1 MMKQSLQLKLG
12 QQLTLTPQLQLA
24 IRLLQLPVLDLQ
36 AELREALEKNLMLE
50 MDDGFELAP
59 PKGTQ
64 QIPSDSADRGTAT
77 TGPENEAGSTT
88 EFPDAYR
95 EELPYAD
102 VSEFGTSYG
111 GNAPDDAE
119 DQRDYADHAGASLRD
134 HLLAQLDVAFP
145 EGDRKYIATMLIDAI
160 DDDGYLTESLEEI
173 CTSLAPELVTDA
185 DEVERVLACVQ
196 RFDPLGV
203 GARDLSECLLLQLA
217 PFAPDTPGLELVRR
231 LAADCL
237 AELGEQDYAAIRR
250 RLGCSA
256 EDLEH
261 AVALLRSLNPRP
273 GSAADTRPPEYIV
286 PDVFV
291 RRGNDGWQVEINP
304 AIAPRLRVNTAY
316 AGCLGRGGE
325 YSTLRTQLQEARWLV
340 KSLEIRNETLIR
352 VARAIVAHQQDFLE
366 RGEEG
371 MRPLVLREIAD
382 TLELHESTVS
392 RATTGKYM
400 HTPRGVIEF
409 RYFFSSQVAGSDG
422 ESVSSTAIRARIRKL
437 ISEENPQKPLSD
449 SALTRMLVSE
459 GIEVAR
465 RTVAK
470 YRESM
475 GFPSSNDRRR
485 VAIR

>member
-1 MMKQSLQLKLG
+1 MMKQSLQIRLG
-12 QQLTLTPQLQLA
+12 QQLTLTPQLQMA

-36 AELREALEKNLMLE
+36 AELRDALEKNLMLE
-50 MDDGFELAP
+50 MDDGLELAP
-59 PKGTQ
+59 PKGEQ
-64 QIPSDSADRGTAT
+64 HGPSDAD
-77 TGPENEAGSTT
+77 AGSEPGASGETAAQ
-88 EFPDAYR
+88 DDYR
-95 EELPYAD
+95 EDLSYAD
-102 VSEFGTSYG
+102 VSEFGAGFG
-111 GNAPDDAE
+111 GQSRGEGD
-119 DQRDYADHAGASLRD
+119 DQRDYADASGTSLRE

-145 EGDRKYIATMLIDAI
+145 EGDRKFVATMLIDAI

-173 CTSLAPELVTDA
+173 CANLAPELVTDV

-217 PFAPDTPGLELVRR
+217 QFAPDTPGLDLVRH
-231 LAADCL
+231 LAAECL

-250 RLGCSA
+250 RLGCGA
-256 EDLEH
+256 EDLEI
-261 AVALLRSLNPRP
+261 AVALLRSLSPRP
-273 GSAADTRPPEYIV
+273 GSAVDTRPPEYVV

-291 RRGNDGWQVEINP
+291 RRAADEWLVEVNP

-316 AGCLGRGGE
+316 AGSLGRNGE

-340 KSLEIRNETLIR
+340 KSLEIRNETLVR
-352 VARAIVAHQQDFLE
+352 VARAIVSHQQAFLA

-371 MRPLVLREIAD
+371 MRPLVLREIAEA
-382 TLELHESTVS
+382 LELHESTVS

-400 HTPRGVIEF
+400 HTPRGVFEF

-437 ISEENPQKPLSD
+437 IAEENPEKPLSD
-449 SALTRMLVSE
+449 SALTRLLVSE

-470 YRESM
+470 YRESL

>member
-12 QQLTLTPQLQLA
+12 QQLTLTPQLQMA

-36 AELREALEKNLMLE
+36 AELREALEKNVMLE
-50 MDDGFELAP
+50 MDDGLELAP
-59 PKGTQ
+59 PKGEQ
-64 QIPSDSADRGTAT
+64 QSPSDA
-77 TGPENEAGSTT
+77 GPGEGLEAPA
-88 EFPDAYR
+88 EAEAPVEYR

-102 VSEFGTSYG
+102 VAEYGAGFGRQG
-111 GNAPDDAE
+111 RGEGE
-119 DQRDYADHAGASLRD
+119 DQRDYADVSGISLRE
-134 HLLAQLDVAFP
+134 HLLSQLDVAFP
-145 EGDRKYIATMLIDAI
+145 EGERKFIATMLIDAI
-160 DDDGYLTESLEEI
+160 DDDGYLTEDLEEI
-173 CTSLAPELVTDA
+173 CANLAPELETDV

-196 RFDPLGV
+196 RFDPLGI

-217 PFAPDTPGLELVRR
+217 PFAPDTPGLDLVRR
-231 LAADCL
+231 LAAECL
-237 AELGEQDYAAIRR
+237 EELGEQDYGAIRR
-250 RLGCSA
+250 RLGCGV
-256 EDLEH
+256 EELEN

-291 RRGNDGWQVEINP
+291 RRGEDGWQVEINP
-304 AIAPRLRVNTAY
+304 AIAPRLRVNTTY
-316 AGCLGRGGE
+316 AGCLGRSGE
-325 YSTLRTQLQEARWLV
+325 YSTLRSQLQEARWLV
-340 KSLEIRNETLIR
+340 KSLEIRNETLLR
-352 VARAIVAHQQDFLE
+352 VARAIVAHQQAFFE
-366 RGEEG
+366 RGDEG

-382 TLELHESTVS
+382 ALELHESTVS

-400 HTPRGVIEF
+400 HTPRGVFEF
-409 RYFFSSQVAGSDG
+409 RHFFSSQVAGSDG

-437 ISEENPQKPLSD
+437 ISEENPEKPLSD

-475 GFPSSNDRRR
+475 GFPSSNERRR

>member
-12 QQLTLTPQLQLA
+12 QQLTLTPQLQMA

-50 MDDGFELAP
+50 MDDGLELAP
-59 PKGTQ
+59 PKGEQTS
-64 QIPSDSADRGTAT
+64 PSGGGADD
-77 TGPENEAGSTT
+77 GPGDAGSASL
-88 EFPDAYR
+88 ESSPQDEYR
-95 EELPYAD
+95 EDVAYAE
-102 VSEFGTSYG
+102 VSDYG
-111 GNAPDDAE
+111 AGFSGQGRGEGE
-119 DQRDYADHAGASLRD
+119 DQRDYADVSGTSLRE

-145 EGDRKYIATMLIDAI
+145 EGNRKFIATMLIDAI
-160 DDDGYLTESLEEI
+160 DDDGYLTEDLEEI
-173 CTSLAPELVTDA
+173 CANLTPEIETDV

-196 RFDPLGV
+196 RFDPLGI

-217 PFAPDTPGLELVRR
+217 PFAPDTPGLDLVRR

-237 AELGEQDYAAIRR
+237 EELGEQDYGAIRR

-256 EDLEH
+256 EELEN

-273 GSAADTRPPEYIV
+273 GSAADTRPPEYVV

-291 RRGNDGWQVEINP
+291 RRGDDGWLVEVNP

-316 AGCLGRGGE
+316 AGCLGRSGE
-325 YSTLRTQLQEARWLV
+325 YSTLRSQLQEARWLV

-352 VARAIVAHQQDFLE
+352 VARAIVDHQQAFLE

-371 MRPLVLREIAD
+371 MRPLVLREIAEA
-382 TLELHESTVS
+382 LELHESTVS
-392 RATTGKYM
+392 RATTGKFM
-400 HTPRGVIEF
+400 HTPRGVYEF
-409 RYFFSSQVAGSDG
+409 RYFFSSQVSGSDG

-437 ISEENPQKPLSD
+437 ISDENPEKPLSD
-449 SALTRMLVSE
+449 SALTRLLVAE

-475 GFPSSNDRRR
+475 GFPSSNERRR

>member
-12 QQLTLTPQLQLA
+12 QQLTLTPQLQMA

-36 AELREALEKNLMLE
+36 AELREALEKNVMLE
-50 MDDGFELAP
+50 MDDGLELAP
-59 PKGTQ
+59 AKGEQKT
-64 QIPSDSADRGTAT
+64 PSDALRETPAAQSAESGTDT
-77 TGPENEAGSTT
+77 PERFDDDVS
-88 EFPDAYR
+88 
-95 EELPYAD
+95 YAD
-102 VSEFGTSYG
+102 VSDFGSGYSG
-111 GNAPDDAE
+111 SGQGRGDGE
-119 DQRDYADHAGASLRD
+119 DQRDYADVSGSSLRD
-134 HLLAQLDVAFP
+134 HLIAQLDVAFP
-145 EGDRKYIATMLIDAI
+145 EGDRKYIATMLVDAI
-160 DDDGYLTESLEEI
+160 DDDGYLTESLEDI
-173 CTSLAPELVTDA
+173 CTNLAPELVTDV

-217 PFAPDTPGLELVRR
+217 PFAPDTPDLELVRR
-231 LAADCL
+231 LASECL
-237 AELGEQDYAAIRR
+237 VELGEQDYATIRR
-250 RLGCSA
+250 RLGCSV
-256 EDLEH
+256 EQLEH

-273 GSAADTRPPEYIV
+273 GGAADTRPPEYIV

-291 RRGNDGWQVEINP
+291 RRDESGWRVDVNP
-304 AIAPRLRVNTAY
+304 AIAPRLRVNAAY
-316 AGCLGRGGE
+316 AGSLGRGGE

-352 VARAIVAHQQDFLE
+352 VARAIVSHQEQFLE

-382 TLELHESTVS
+382 ALELHESTVS

-400 HTPRGVIEF
+400 HTPRGVYEF
-409 RYFFSSQVAGSDG
+409 RYFFSSQVSGSDG
-422 ESVSSTAIRARIRKL
+422 ESISSTAIRARIRKL
-437 ISEENPQKPLSD
+437 IAEEDPAKPLSD
-449 SALTRMLVSE
+449 SALTRALVQE

-475 GFPSSNDRRR
+475 GFPSSNERRR
-485 VAIR
+485 VTIR

>member
-12 QQLTLTPQLQLA
+12 QQLTLTPQLQMA

-50 MDDGFELAP
+50 MDDGLELAP
-59 PKGTQ
+59 AKGERQ
-64 QIPSDSADRGTAT
+64 APSDALPHATGEAPAENRG
-77 TGPENEAGSTT
+77 ESQE
-88 EFPDAYR
+88 DYR

-102 VSEFGTSYG
+102 VTEFGSGYG
-111 GNAPDDAE
+111 GQGREDGE
-119 DQRDYADHAGASLRD
+119 DQRDYADVSGSSLRD
-134 HLLAQLDVAFP
+134 HLLAQVDVDFP
-145 EGDRKYIATMLIDAI
+145 EGDRKFIATMLVDAI
-160 DDDGYLTESLEEI
+160 DDDGYLTEPLEEI
-173 CTSLAPELVTDA
+173 CANLAPDIVADV
-185 DEVERVLACVQ
+185 DEVERVLACIQ

-231 LAADCL
+231 LAAECL
-237 AELGEQDYAAIRR
+237 AALGEQDYGAIRR
-250 RLGCSA
+250 RLDCSA
-256 EDLEH
+256 EELEH

-291 RRGNDGWQVEINP
+291 RRGDEGWRVEINP
-304 AIAPRLRVNTAY
+304 AIAPRLRVNAAY
-316 AGCLGRGGE
+316 AGSLGRGGE

-340 KSLEIRNETLIR
+340 KSLEIRNETLVR
-352 VARAIVAHQQDFLE
+352 VARAIVSHQQEFLE
-366 RGEEG
+366 RGDEG
-371 MRPLVLREIAD
+371 MRPLVLREIAEA
-382 TLELHESTVS
+382 LELHESTVS

-400 HTPRGVIEF
+400 HTPRGVFEF
-409 RYFFSSQVAGSDG
+409 RYFFSSQVSGSDG

-437 ISEENPQKPLSD
+437 ISEEDPGKPLSD

-475 GFPSSNDRRR
+475 GFPSSNERRR

>member
-12 QQLTLTPQLQLA
+12 QQLTLTPQLQMA

-50 MDDGFELAP
+50 MDDGLELAP
-59 PKGTQ
+59 PKGDQ
-64 QIPSDSADRGTAT
+64 EVPSDSAGDETGAPAETA
-77 TGPENEAGSTT
+77 PQDE
-88 EFPDAYR
+88 YR
-95 EELPYAD
+95 EDVAYAE
-102 VSEFGTSYG
+102 VSEYG
-111 GNAPDDAE
+111 AGFSGQGRGEGE
-119 DQRDYADHAGASLRD
+119 DQRDYADVSGSSLRD
-134 HLLAQLDVAFP
+134 HLLSQLDIAFP
-145 EGDRKYIATMLIDAI
+145 EGDRKFIATMLIDAI
-160 DDDGYLTESLEEI
+160 DDDGYLTEDLEEI
-173 CTSLAPELVTDA
+173 CANLAPELETDV

-196 RFDPLGV
+196 RFDPLGI

-217 PFAPDTPGLELVRR
+217 PFAPDTPGLDLVRR
-231 LAADCL
+231 LAAECL
-237 AELGEQDYAAIRR
+237 AELGDQDYGAIRR

-256 EDLEH
+256 EELEN

-291 RRGNDGWQVEINP
+291 RRGANGWQVEINP

-316 AGCLGRGGE
+316 AGCLGRSGE
-325 YSTLRTQLQEARWLV
+325 YSTLRSQLQEARWLV

-352 VARAIVAHQQDFLE
+352 VARAIVSHQQAFLE

-371 MRPLVLREIAD
+371 MRPLVLREIAEA
-382 TLELHESTVS
+382 LELHESTVS

-400 HTPRGVIEF
+400 HTPRGVFEF

-437 ISEENPQKPLSD
+437 ISEENPEKPLSD
-449 SALTRMLVSE
+449 SAITRLLVAE

-475 GFPSSNDRRR
+475 GFPSSNERRR

>member
-12 QQLTLTPQLQLA
+12 QQLTLTPQLQMA

-50 MDDGFELAP
+50 MDEGFELAP
-59 PKGTQ
+59 PKGEQAPPGETGGAEQ
-64 QIPSDSADRGTAT
+64 KVQSADSQSG
-77 TGPENEAGSTT
+77 EE
-88 EFPDAYR
+88 YR

-102 VSEFGTSYG
+102 VSGYG
-111 GNAPDDAE
+111 SGAGGQGRE
-119 DQRDYADHAGASLRD
+119 DGEYARDYADASGTSLREY
-134 HLLAQLDVAFP
+134 LLAQLDVSLP
-145 EGDRKYIATMLIDAI
+145 EGDRKVIATMLVDAI
-160 DDDGYLTESLEEI
+160 DDDGYLRDSLEEI
-173 CTSLAPELVTDA
+173 CASLAPELETDP

-196 RFDPLGV
+196 SFDPLGI

-217 PFAPDTPGLELVRR
+217 PFAPDTPGLELARR
-231 LAADCL
+231 LATDCL
-237 AELGEQDYAAIRR
+237 AELGEQDYGAIRR
-250 RLGCSA
+250 RLDCSA
-256 EDLEH
+256 DALET
-261 AVALLRSLNPRP
+261 AVALLRSLSPRP

-291 RRGNDGWQVEINP
+291 RRGEDGWQVEINP
-304 AIAPRLRVNTAY
+304 AIAPRLRVNAAY
-316 AGCLGRGGE
+316 AGCLGRSGE
-325 YSTLRTQLQEARWLV
+325 YSTLRSQLQEARWLV
-340 KSLEIRNETLIR
+340 KSLEIRNDTLLR
-352 VARAIVAHQQDFLE
+352 VARAIVGHQRAFLE
-366 RGEEG
+366 AGEQG
-371 MRPLVLREIAD
+371 MRPLVLREIAEA
-382 TLELHESTVS
+382 LELHESTVS

-400 HTPRGVIEF
+400 HTPRGVYEF

-437 ISEENPQKPLSD
+437 IAEEDPAKPLSD
-449 SALTRMLVSE
+449 SALTRLLVTE

-475 GFPSSNDRRR
+475 GFPSSNERRR

>member
-1 MMKQSLQLKLG
+1 MIKQTLQLKLS
-12 QQLTLTPQLQLA
+12 QQLTLTPQLQMA

-36 AELREALEKNLMLE
+36 AELREALENNLMLE
-50 MDDGFELAP
+50 MDDGLELAP
-59 PKGTQ
+59 PKGEQ
-64 QIPSDSADRGTAT
+64 QRPSDSATESETA
-77 TGPENEAGSTT
+77 PEPPGEG
-88 EFPDAYR
+88 EEYR

-102 VSEFGTSYG
+102 VPDYPSSYG
-111 GNAPDDAE
+111 GGGRE
-119 DQRDYADHAGASLRD
+119 DGEEQRDYADASGTSLRE
-134 HLLAQLDVAFP
+134 HLLAQLDVAMP
-145 EGDRKYIATMLIDAI
+145 EGDRKLIATMLIDAI
-160 DDDGYLTESLEEI
+160 DDDGYLQDSLEEI
-173 CTSLAPELVTDA
+173 CASLEPEIHTDV

-203 GARDLSECLLLQLA
+203 GARDLCECLLLQLA
-217 PFAPDTPGLELVRR
+217 PFAPDTPGLDLARR
-231 LAADCL
+231 LAGECL
-237 AELGEQDYAAIRR
+237 VELGEQDYAAIRR
-250 RLGCSA
+250 RLGCDV
-256 EDLEH
+256 EELES

-273 GSAADTRPPEYIV
+273 GGAADSRPPEYVV

-291 RRGNDGWQVEINP
+291 RRVEDEWQVEINP
-304 AIAPRLRVNTAY
+304 AIAPRLRVNATY
-316 AGCLGRGGE
+316 AGCLGRSGE
-325 YSTLRTQLQEARWLV
+325 YSTLRSQLQEARWLV
-340 KSLEIRNETLIR
+340 KSLEIRNETLLR
-352 VARAIVAHQQDFLE
+352 VARAIVGHQQEFLE

-371 MRPLVLREIAD
+371 MRPLVLREIAE

-400 HTPRGVIEF
+400 HTPRGVFEF

-437 ISEENPQKPLSD
+437 IADEDPAKPLSD
-449 SALTRMLVSE
+449 SALARVLAGE

-475 GFPSSNDRRR
+475 GFPSSNERRR

>member
-1 MMKQSLQLKLG
+1 MMKQSLQIRLG
-12 QQLTLTPQLQLA
+12 QQLTLTPQLQMA

-36 AELREALEKNLMLE
+36 AELRDALEKNLMLE
-50 MDDGFELAP
+50 MDDGLELAP
-59 PKGTQ
+59 PKGEQ
-64 QIPSDSADRGTAT
+64 HGPSEAHASSEPGASGETA
-77 TGPENEAGSTT
+77 AQ
-88 EFPDAYR
+88 DDYR
-95 EELPYAD
+95 EDLSYAD
-102 VSEFGTSYG
+102 VSEFGAGFG
-111 GNAPDDAE
+111 GQSRGEGD
-119 DQRDYADHAGASLRD
+119 DQRDYADASGTSLRE

-145 EGDRKYIATMLIDAI
+145 EGDRKFVATMLIDAI

-173 CTSLAPELVTDA
+173 CANLAPELVTDV
-185 DEVERVLACVQ
+185 DEVERVLAFVQ
-196 RFDPLGV
+196 RFDPLGI

-217 PFAPDTPGLELVRR
+217 QFAPDTPGLDLVRR
-231 LAADCL
+231 LAAECL

-250 RLGCSA
+250 RLGCGA
-256 EDLEH
+256 EDLEI
-261 AVALLRSLNPRP
+261 AVALLRSLSPRP
-273 GSAADTRPPEYIV
+273 GSAVDTRPPEYVV

-291 RRGNDGWQVEINP
+291 RRAADEWLVEVNP

-316 AGCLGRGGE
+316 AGSLGRNGE

-340 KSLEIRNETLIR
+340 KSLEIRNETLVR
-352 VARAIVAHQQDFLE
+352 VARAIVSHQQAFLE
-366 RGEEG
+366 RGEAG
-371 MRPLVLREIAD
+371 MRPLVLREIAEA
-382 TLELHESTVS
+382 LELHESTVS

-400 HTPRGVIEF
+400 HTPRGVFEF

-437 ISEENPQKPLSD
+437 IAEENPEKPLSD
-449 SALTRMLVSE
+449 SALTRLLVSE

-475 GFPSSNDRRR
+475 GFPSSNERRR

>member
-12 QQLTLTPQLQLA
+12 QQLTLTPQLQMA

-36 AELREALEKNLMLE
+36 AELREALDKNLMLE
-50 MDDGFELAP
+50 MDDGIELAP
-59 PKGTQ
+59 PQEPQYGEPKAGEAEAAQPEAATE
-64 QIPSDSADRGTAT
+64 PGDSFG
-77 TGPENEAGSTT
+77 
-88 EFPDAYR
+88 

-102 VSEFGTSYG
+102 VSEFGAGFG
-111 GNAPDDAE
+111 GPAPEGAE
-119 DQRDYADHAGASLRD
+119 DQRDFADQGGTSLREY
-134 HLLAQLDVAFP
+134 LLAQLDVAFS
-145 EGDRKYIATMLIDAI
+145 EGPRKSIAITLIDAI

-173 CTSLAPELVTDA
+173 CASLAPDLCTDP

-196 RFDPLGV
+196 RFDPLGI

-217 PFAPDTPGLELVRR
+217 PYAPDVPGLELARR

-237 AELGEQDYAAIRR
+237 VELGEQEYGAIRR
-250 RLGCSA
+250 RLGCDA
-256 EDLEH
+256 EELET

-273 GSAADTRPPEYIV
+273 GGAADTRPPEYIV

-291 RRGNDGWQVEINP
+291 RRANGGWRVEINP
-304 AIAPRLRVNTAY
+304 AIAPKLRVNAAY
-316 AGCLGRGGE
+316 AGSLGRGGE
-325 YSTLRTQLQEARWLV
+325 YSTLRAQLQEARWLV
-340 KSLEIRNETLIR
+340 KSLEIRNDTLLR
-352 VARAIVAHQQDFLE
+352 VARAIVIHQREFLE
-366 RGEEG
+366 RGEVG
-371 MRPLVLREIAD
+371 MRPLVLREIAE

-400 HTPRGVIEF
+400 HTPRGVFEF
-409 RYFFSSQVAGSDG
+409 RYFFSSQVAGTDG

-437 ISEENPQKPLSD
+437 IAEEDPGKPLSD
-449 SALTRMLVSE
+449 SALTRILVGE

-475 GFPSSNDRRR
+475 GFPSSNERRR

>member
-1 MMKQSLQLKLG
+1 MMKHSLQLKLG
-12 QQLTLTPQLQLA
+12 QQLTLTPQLQMA

-50 MDDGFELAP
+50 MDDGLELAP
-59 PKGTQ
+59 PKGEQ
-64 QIPSDSADRGTAT
+64 QLPPDGLRETAVA
-77 TGPENEAGSTT
+77 PAEGST
-88 EFPDAYR
+88 ESHEDFR
-95 EELPYAD
+95 EELSYAD
-102 VSEFGTSYG
+102 VSDYGAGFGGQG
-111 GNAPDDAE
+111 GGEAD
-119 DQRDYADHAGASLRD
+119 DQRDYADVSGTSLRD
-134 HLLAQLDVAFP
+134 HLLGQVDVEFP
-145 EGDRKYIATMLIDAI
+145 EGDQKFIATMLVDAI
-160 DDDGYLTESLEEI
+160 DEDGYLTEPLEEI
-173 CTSLAPELVTDA
+173 CANLAPELATDV
-185 DEVERVLACVQ
+185 DEVERVLARIQ

-203 GARDLSECLLLQLA
+203 GSRDLSECLLLQLA
-217 PFAPDTPGLELVRR
+217 PFAPDTPGLDLVRR

-237 AELGEQDYAAIRR
+237 KELGEQDYGAIRR
-250 RLGCSA
+250 RLECNV

-291 RRGNDGWQVEINP
+291 RRGGDGWRVEINP

-316 AGCLGRGGE
+316 AGCLGRSGE

-340 KSLEIRNETLIR
+340 KSLEIRNETLVR

-366 RGEEG
+366 RGEQG
-371 MRPLVLREIAD
+371 MRPLVLREIAEA
-382 TLELHESTVS
+382 LELHESTVS

-400 HTPRGVIEF
+400 HTPRGVFEF

-449 SALTRMLVSE
+449 SALTKILVSE

-475 GFPSSNDRRR
+475 GFPSSNERRR

>member
-1 MMKQSLQLKLG
+1 MMKHSLQLKLG
-12 QQLTLTPQLQLA
+12 QQLTLTPQLQMA

-50 MDDGFELAP
+50 MDDGLELAP
-59 PKGTQ
+59 PRGEQ
-64 QIPSDSADRGTAT
+64 QLPSDGLRETAVAPT
-77 TGPENEAGSTT
+77 EGESEARD
-88 EFPDAYR
+88 EFRDD
-95 EELPYAD
+95 LPYAD
-102 VSEFGTSYG
+102 VSDYCTGFGGQG
-111 GNAPDDAE
+111 GGEAD
-119 DQRDYADHAGASLRD
+119 DQRDYADVSGSSLRD
-134 HLLAQLDVAFP
+134 HLLSQVDVEFP
-145 EGDRKYIATMLIDAI
+145 EGDQKFIATMLVDAI
-160 DDDGYLTESLEEI
+160 DEDGYLTEPLEEI
-173 CTSLAPELVTDA
+173 CANLAPELSTDV
-185 DEVERVLACVQ
+185 DEVERVLARIQ

-203 GARDLSECLLLQLA
+203 GSRDLSECLLLQLA
-217 PFAPDTPGLELVRR
+217 PFAPDTPGLDLVRR

-237 AELGEQDYAAIRR
+237 RELGEQDYGAIRR
-250 RLGCSA
+250 RLDCNV

-291 RRGNDGWQVEINP
+291 RRGDDGWRVEINP

-316 AGCLGRGGE
+316 AGCLGRSGE

-340 KSLEIRNETLIR
+340 KSLEIRNETLVR
-352 VARAIVAHQQDFLE
+352 VARAIVAHQQEFLE
-366 RGEEG
+366 RGEQG
-371 MRPLVLREIAD
+371 MRPLVLREIAEA
-382 TLELHESTVS
+382 LELHESTVS

-400 HTPRGVIEF
+400 HTPRGVFEF

-449 SALTRMLVSE
+449 SALTKILVSE
-459 GIEVAR
+459 GVEVAR

>member
-12 QQLTLTPQLQLA
+12 QQLTLTPQLQMA

-36 AELREALEKNLMLE
+36 AELRDALEKNLMLE
-50 MDDGFELAP
+50 MDDGLELAP
-59 PKGTQ
+59 VRGERQ
-64 QIPSDSADRGTAT
+64 VPSDSISETVAPAPL
-77 TGPENEAGSTT
+77 TGESEG
-88 EFPDAYR
+88 DAQDTYR
-95 EELPYAD
+95 EDLPYAE
-102 VSEFGTSYG
+102 VSEYGTGFSG
-111 GNAPDDAE
+111 QGRDDAE
-119 DQRDYADHAGASLRD
+119 EQRDYADVSGTSLRE
-134 HLLAQLDVAFP
+134 HLLAQVDVAFP
-145 EGDRKYIATMLIDAI
+145 EGDRKFIATMLVDAI

-173 CTSLAPELVTDA
+173 CANLAPELETDV
-185 DEVERVLACVQ
+185 DEVERVLAFVQ

-217 PFAPDTPGLELVRR
+217 PFAPDTAGLELVRR

-237 AELGEQDYAAIRR
+237 GELAEQDYSAIRR

-256 EDLEH
+256 EELEI

-273 GSAADTRPPEYIV
+273 GSVADTRPPEYIV

-291 RRGNDGWQVEINP
+291 RRGSEGWRVEINP
-304 AIAPRLRVNTAY
+304 AIAPRLRVNSAY

-325 YSTLRTQLQEARWLV
+325 YSMLRTQLQEARWLV

-352 VARAIVAHQQDFLE
+352 VARAIIGHQQEFLD
-366 RGEEG
+366 RGDEG
-371 MRPLVLREIAD
+371 MRPLVLREIAEA
-382 TLELHESTVS
+382 LELHESTVS

-400 HTPRGVIEF
+400 HTPRGVFEF
-409 RYFFSSQVAGSDG
+409 RYFFSSQVPGSDG

-437 ISEENPQKPLSD
+437 ISDEDPQKPLSD
-449 SALTRMLVSE
+449 SALTRMLTDE

-475 GFPSSNDRRR
+475 GFPSSNERRR

>member
-1 MMKQSLQLKLG
+1 MMKQSLQIRLG
-12 QQLTLTPQLQLA
+12 QQLTLTPQLQMA

-36 AELREALEKNLMLE
+36 AELRDALEKNLMLE
-50 MDDGFELAP
+50 MDDGLELAP
-59 PKGTQ
+59 PKGKQ
-64 QIPSDSADRGTAT
+64 QSPSDSLAGDDPRAAT
-77 TGPENEAGSTT
+77 ESAPQDEYQE
-88 EFPDAYR
+88 P
-95 EELPYAD
+95 LPYAD
-102 VSEFGTSYG
+102 VSEYGAGYG
-111 GNAPDDAE
+111 GQRREDGE
-119 DQRDYADHAGASLRD
+119 DQRDYADASGVSLRD

-145 EGDRKYIATMLIDAI
+145 EGDRKFIATMLIDAI
-160 DDDGYLTESLEEI
+160 DDDGYLTENLAEI
-173 CTSLAPELVTDA
+173 CANLAPELATDV

-217 PFAPDTPGLELVRR
+217 PFAPDTPGLDLVRR

-237 AELGEQDYAAIRR
+237 PELGEQDYGAIRR
-250 RLGCSA
+250 RLGCGA
-256 EDLEH
+256 EELET
-261 AVALLRSLNPRP
+261 AVALLRSLSPRP
-273 GSAADTRPPEYIV
+273 GSAVDTRPPEYIV

-291 RRGNDGWQVEINP
+291 RRGENEWRVEVNP

-316 AGCLGRGGE
+316 AGSLGRNGE

-340 KSLEIRNETLIR
+340 KSLEIRNETLVR
-352 VARAIVAHQQDFLE
+352 VARAIVSHQQAFLE

-371 MRPLVLREIAD
+371 MRPLVLREIAE

-400 HTPRGVIEF
+400 HTPRGVFEF

-437 ISEENPQKPLSD
+437 IAEENPEKPLSD
-449 SALTRMLVSE
+449 SALTRLLVSE

-475 GFPSSNDRRR
+475 GFPSSNERRR

>member
-12 QQLTLTPQLQLA
+12 QQLTLTPQLQMA

-36 AELREALEKNLMLE
+36 AELRDALEKNLMLE
-50 MDDGFELAP
+50 MDDGLELAP
-59 PKGTQ
+59 SKGERPV
-64 QIPSDSADRGTAT
+64 PSDSIQNASAPAQAD
-77 TGPENEAGSTT
+77 
-88 EFPDAYR
+88 
-95 EELPYAD
+95 
-102 VSEFGTSYG
+102 
-111 GNAPDDAE
+111 APDDAQDTYREDMPYAEVGDYGAGFGGQGREDGE
-119 DQRDYADHAGASLRD
+119 DQRDYADVSGSSLRD
-134 HLLAQLDVAFP
+134 HLIAQVDVAFP
-145 EGDRKYIATMLIDAI
+145 EGDRKFIATMLVDAI

-173 CTSLAPELVTDA
+173 RTSLAPELETDI
-185 DEVERVLACVQ
+185 DEIERVLACVQ
-196 RFDPLGV
+196 RFDPLGI
-203 GARDLSECLLLQLA
+203 GARDLAECLLLQLA
-217 PFAPDTPGLELVRR
+217 PFAPDTEGLDLVRR

-237 AELGEQDYAAIRR
+237 AELADQDYAAIRR
-250 RLGCSA
+250 RLGCTA
-256 EDLEH
+256 EELEI
-261 AVALLRSLNPRP
+261 AVAMLRSLNPRP
-273 GSAADTRPPEYIV
+273 GSVADTRPPEYIV

-291 RRGNDGWQVEINP
+291 RKDDQGWRVEINP

-316 AGCLGRGGE
+316 AGCLGRSGE
-325 YSTLRTQLQEARWLV
+325 YSMLRTQLQEARWLV

-352 VARAIVAHQQDFLE
+352 VARAIIAHQQEFLD

-371 MRPLVLREIAD
+371 MRPLVLREIAEA
-382 TLELHESTVS
+382 LELHESTVS

-400 HTPRGVIEF
+400 HTPRGVFEF
-409 RYFFSSQVAGSDG
+409 RYFFSSQVPGSDG

-437 ISEENPQKPLSD
+437 ISEEDAQKPLSD
-449 SALTRMLVSE
+449 SALTRILIGE

>member
-1 MMKQSLQLKLG
+1 MKQSLQLKLG
-12 QQLTLTPQLQLA
+12 QQLTLTPQLQMA

-36 AELREALEKNLMLE
+36 AELREAIESNLMLE
-50 MDDGFELAP
+50 MDDGLELAP
-59 PKGTQ
+59 AKGEQ
-64 QIPSDSADRGTAT
+64 QVPSSAQAET
-77 TGPENEAGSTT
+77 PAGSTT
-88 EFPDAYR
+88 ESPAGETHDEYR
-95 EELPYAD
+95 EDLPYAD
-102 VSEFGTSYG
+102 VGEYG
-111 GNAPDDAE
+111 AGYSGQGHGDGE
-119 DQRDYADHAGASLRD
+119 DQRDYADASGSSLRD
-134 HLLAQLDVAFP
+134 HLLAQVDVNFP
-145 EGDRKYIATMLIDAI
+145 EGDRKFIATMLVDAI

-173 CTSLAPELVTDA
+173 RDNLAPELVTNV
-185 DEVERVLACVQ
+185 DEVERVLACIQ
-196 RFDPLGV
+196 SFDPLGI
-203 GARDLSECLLLQLA
+203 GARDLAECLLLQLA
-217 PFAPDTPGLELVRR
+217 PFAPDTPGLDLVRR
-231 LAADCL
+231 LAGDCL
-237 AELGEQDYAAIRR
+237 KELSEQDYSAIKR

-273 GSAADTRPPEYIV
+273 GSAVDTRPPEYIV

-291 RRGNDGWQVEINP
+291 RRGDDGWRVEINP

-316 AGCLGRGGE
+316 AGSLGRGGE

-352 VARAIVAHQQDFLE
+352 VARAIVSHQQKFLE
-366 RGEEG
+366 SGDEG
-371 MRPLVLREIAD
+371 MRPLVLREIAEA
-382 TLELHESTVS
+382 LELHESTVS

-400 HTPRGVIEF
+400 HTPRGVYEF

-437 ISEENPQKPLSD
+437 ISEENPEKPLSD
-449 SALTRMLVSE
+449 SALTRVLVGE

-470 YRESM
+470 YRESL
-475 GFPSSNDRRR
+475 GFASSNERRR

>member
-12 QQLTLTPQLQLA
+12 QQLTLTPQLQMA

-50 MDDGFELAP
+50 MDDGLELAP
-59 PKGTQ
+59 PKGEQRT
-64 QIPSDSADRGTAT
+64 SSDASAGDSA
-77 TGPENEAGSTT
+77 EAPAEQAS
-88 EFPDAYR
+88 PDDYR

-102 VSEFGTSYG
+102 VSEYG
-111 GNAPDDAE
+111 AGFSGQGRQDGE
-119 DQRDYADHAGASLRD
+119 DQRDYADVSGSSLRD
-134 HLLAQLDVAFP
+134 HLLGQLDVAFP
-145 EGDRKYIATMLIDAI
+145 EGDRKFIATMLIDAI
-160 DDDGYLTESLEEI
+160 DDDGYLTEPLEEI
-173 CTSLAPELVTDA
+173 CANLAPELETDV

-217 PFAPDTPGLELVRR
+217 PFAPDTPGLDLVRR
-231 LAADCL
+231 LAAECL
-237 AELGEQDYAAIRR
+237 EALGEQDYGAIRR
-250 RLGCSA
+250 RLGCDA
-256 EDLEH
+256 EDLEN

-273 GSAADTRPPEYIV
+273 GTAADTRPPEYIV

-291 RRGNDGWQVEINP
+291 RRGERGWQVEINP

-316 AGCLGRGGE
+316 AGSLGRSGE
-325 YSTLRTQLQEARWLV
+325 YSTLRSQLQEARWLV

-352 VARAIVAHQQDFLE
+352 VARAIVSHQQAFLE

-371 MRPLVLREIAD
+371 MRPLVLREIAEA
-382 TLELHESTVS
+382 LELHESTVS

-400 HTPRGVIEF
+400 HTPRGVYEF

-437 ISEENPQKPLSD
+437 ISEENPEKPLSD
-449 SALTRMLVSE
+449 SALTRKLVAE

-470 YRESM
+470 YRESL
-475 GFPSSNDRRR
+475 GFPSSTERRR

>member
-1 MMKQSLQLKLG
+1 MMKQSLQIRLG
-12 QQLTLTPQLQLA
+12 QQLTLTPQLQMA

-36 AELREALEKNLMLE
+36 AELRDALEKNLMLE
-50 MDDGFELAP
+50 MDDGLELAP
-59 PKGTQ
+59 PKGEQ
-64 QIPSDSADRGTAT
+64 HGPSEAHASSEPGASGETA
-77 TGPENEAGSTT
+77 AQ
-88 EFPDAYR
+88 DDYR
-95 EELPYAD
+95 EDLSYAD
-102 VSEFGTSYG
+102 VSEFGAGFG
-111 GNAPDDAE
+111 GQSRGEGD
-119 DQRDYADHAGASLRD
+119 DQRDYADASGTSLRE

-145 EGDRKYIATMLIDAI
+145 EGDRKFVATMLIDAI

-173 CTSLAPELVTDA
+173 CANLAPELVTDV
-185 DEVERVLACVQ
+185 DEVERVLAFVQ

-217 PFAPDTPGLELVRR
+217 QFAPDTPGLDLVRR
-231 LAADCL
+231 LAAECL
-237 AELGEQDYAAIRR
+237 AELGEQDYTAIRR
-250 RLGCSA
+250 RLGCGA
-256 EDLEH
+256 EDLEI
-261 AVALLRSLNPRP
+261 AVALLRSLSPRP
-273 GSAADTRPPEYIV
+273 GSAVDTRPPEYVV

-291 RRGNDGWQVEINP
+291 RRAADEWLVEVNP

-316 AGCLGRGGE
+316 AGSLGRNGE

-340 KSLEIRNETLIR
+340 KSLEIRNETLVR
-352 VARAIVAHQQDFLE
+352 VARAIVSHQQAFLE
-366 RGEEG
+366 RGEAG
-371 MRPLVLREIAD
+371 MRPLVLREIAEA
-382 TLELHESTVS
+382 LELHESTVS

-400 HTPRGVIEF
+400 HTPRGVFEF

-437 ISEENPQKPLSD
+437 IAEENPEKPLSD
-449 SALTRMLVSE
+449 SALTRLLVSE

-475 GFPSSNDRRR
+475 GFPSSNERRR

>member
-12 QQLTLTPQLQLA
+12 QQLTLTPQLQMA

-36 AELREALEKNLMLE
+36 AELRAALESNLMLE
-50 MDDGFELAP
+50 MDDGLELAP
-59 PKGTQ
+59 PRGEQ
-64 QIPSDSADRGTAT
+64 SPPSGTAGEST
-77 TGPENEAGSTT
+77 AGDAPEHAPTDDYG
-88 EFPDAYR
+88 

-102 VSEFGTSYG
+102 VSDYGALMGGPGRDDSEDSRDFADAGGTS
-111 GNAPDDAE
+111 
-119 DQRDYADHAGASLRD
+119 LRE
-134 HLLAQLDVAFP
+134 HLLAQLDVVLA
-145 EGDRKYIATMLIDAI
+145 EGDRKLIATMLIDAI
-160 DDDGYLTESLEEI
+160 DDDGYLTDSLEEI
-173 CTSLAPELVTDA
+173 RGSLAPDIETDV
-185 DEVERVLACVQ
+185 DEIERVLSCIQ
-196 RFDPLGV
+196 RFDPLGI
-203 GARDLSECLLLQLA
+203 GARDLCECLLLQLA
-217 PFAPDTPGLELVRR
+217 PFAPDTPGLELARR
-231 LAADCL
+231 LATDCL
-237 AELGEQDYAAIRR
+237 ADLGEQDFGAIRR

-256 EDLEH
+256 EELEV

-273 GSAADTRPPEYIV
+273 GSAVDSRPPEYVI

-291 RRGNDGWQVEINP
+291 QRGRRGWEVTINP
-304 AIAPRLRVNTAY
+304 AIAPRLRVNAAY
-316 AGCLGRGGE
+316 AGSLGRAGE
-325 YSTLRTQLQEARWLV
+325 YSTLRAQLQEARWLV

-352 VARAIVAHQQDFLE
+352 VARAIVDHQQDFLE

-382 TLELHESTVS
+382 ALELHESTVS

-400 HTPRGVIEF
+400 HTPRGVVEF

-437 ISEENPQKPLSD
+437 IAEGDPAKPLSD
-449 SALTRMLVSE
+449 SALTQRLVSE

>member
-12 QQLTLTPQLQLA
+12 QQLTLTPQLQMA

-59 PKGTQ
+59 PKGEQ
-64 QIPSDSADRGTAT
+64 SAPSDSAAQQAEAPS
-77 TGPENEAGSTT
+77 PEPETLDGYNEEVA
-88 EFPDAYR
+88 
-95 EELPYAD
+95 YAD
-102 VSEFGTSYG
+102 VSEYGSGMGGGTR
-111 GNAPDDAE
+111 DDG
-119 DQRDYADHAGASLRD
+119 DDPRDYADASGSSLREY
-134 HLLAQLDVAFP
+134 LLAQLDVALP
-145 EGDRKYIATMLIDAI
+145 EGDRKFIGTMLIDAI
-160 DDDGYLTESLEEI
+160 DDDGYLTESLEAI
-173 CTSLAPELVTDA
+173 CADLAPDLLTDV
-185 DEVERVLACVQ
+185 DEVERVLSCIQ
-196 RFDPLGV
+196 RFDPLGI
-203 GARDLSECLLLQLA
+203 GARDLCECLLLQLS
-217 PFAPDTPGLELVRR
+217 PFAPDTPGLDLARR

-237 AELGEQDYAAIRR
+237 ADLGEQDYAAIRR
-250 RLGCSA
+250 RLGCNA
-256 EDLEH
+256 EDLEI

-273 GSAADTRPPEYIV
+273 GSAAHTRPPEYII

-291 RRGNDGWQVEINP
+291 RRYEGRWRVEINP
-304 AIAPRLRVNTAY
+304 AIAPRLRVNSAY
-316 AGCLGRGGE
+316 AGSLGRGGE

-352 VARAIVAHQQDFLE
+352 VARAIVAHQKEFLE
-366 RGEEG
+366 RGEEA
-371 MRPLVLREIAD
+371 MRPLVLREIAEA
-382 TLELHESTVS
+382 LELHESTVS

-400 HTPRGVIEF
+400 HTPRGVFEF

-437 ISEENPQKPLSD
+437 IAEEDPEKPLSD
-449 SALTRMLVSE
+449 SALTQVLINE

-470 YRESM
+470 YRESL
-475 GFPSSNDRRR
+475 GLPSSNERRR

>member
-1 MMKQSLQLKLG
+1 MMKQSLQIKLG
-12 QQLTLTPQLQLA
+12 QQLTLTPQLQMA

-50 MDDGFELAP
+50 MDDGLELAP
-59 PKGTQ
+59 PKGKQ
-64 QIPSDSADRGTAT
+64 SAPSDAEGGEGADAAV
-77 TGPENEAGSTT
+77 EAPSRD
-88 EFPDAYR
+88 EFR
-95 EELPYAD
+95 EDLPYAD
-102 VSEFGTSYG
+102 VSDYG
-111 GNAPDDAE
+111 SGFSGQGRGDGE
-119 DQRDYADHAGASLRD
+119 DLRDYADVTGMSLRD
-134 HLLAQLDVAFP
+134 HLLAQLDIALP
-145 EGDRKYIATMLIDAI
+145 EGDRKFIATMLIDAI
-160 DDDGYLTESLEEI
+160 DDDGYLTENLEEI
-173 CTSLAPELVTDA
+173 CANLAPELQTDV

-196 RFDPLGV
+196 SFDPLGI

-217 PFAPDTPGLELVRR
+217 PFAPETPDLDLVRR

-237 AELGEQDYAAIRR
+237 AELGEQDYGTIRR

-256 EDLEH
+256 EALEH

-273 GSAADTRPPEYIV
+273 GSAADTRPPEYVV

-291 RRGNDGWQVEINP
+291 RRGEDGWQVEINP

-316 AGCLGRGGE
+316 AGCLGRSGE
-325 YSTLRTQLQEARWLV
+325 YSTLRSQLQEARWLV
-340 KSLEIRNETLIR
+340 KSLEIRNETLVR
-352 VARAIVAHQQDFLE
+352 VARAIVSHQQAFLE

-371 MRPLVLREIAD
+371 MRPLVLREIAEA
-382 TLELHESTVS
+382 LELHESTVS
-392 RATTGKYM
+392 RATTGKFM
-400 HTPRGVIEF
+400 HTPRGVYEF

-437 ISEENPQKPLSD
+437 IAEENPEKPLSD
-449 SALTRMLVSE
+449 SALTRRLVSE

-475 GFPSSNDRRR
+475 GFPSSNERRR

>member
-1 MMKQSLQLKLG
+1 MMKQSLQIRLG
-12 QQLTLTPQLQLA
+12 QQLTLTPQLQMA

-36 AELREALEKNLMLE
+36 AELRDALEKNLMLE
-50 MDDGFELAP
+50 MDDGLELAP
-59 PKGTQ
+59 PRGEQ
-64 QIPSDSADRGTAT
+64 QSPSDSLAGDHPGAAT
-77 TGPENEAGSTT
+77 ESAAQDEYQEP
-88 EFPDAYR
+88 
-95 EELPYAD
+95 LQYAD
-102 VSEFGTSYG
+102 VSEYGTGYG
-111 GNAPDDAE
+111 GQGREDGE
-119 DQRDYADHAGASLRD
+119 DQRDYADASGTSLRD
-134 HLLAQLDVAFP
+134 HLLAQLDVALP
-145 EGDRKYIATMLIDAI
+145 EGDRKFIATMLIDAI

-173 CTSLAPELVTDA
+173 CANLAPELITDV

-217 PFAPDTPGLELVRR
+217 PFAPETPGLNLARR

-237 AELGEQDYAAIRR
+237 PELGEQDYGAIRR
-250 RLGCSA
+250 RLGCDA
-256 EDLEH
+256 EELETV
-261 AVALLRSLNPRP
+261 VALLRSLSPRP
-273 GSAADTRPPEYIV
+273 GSAVDTRPPEYVV

-291 RRGNDGWQVEINP
+291 RRGENEWRVEVNP

-316 AGCLGRGGE
+316 AGSLGRNGE

-340 KSLEIRNETLIR
+340 KSLEIRNETLVR
-352 VARAIVAHQQDFLE
+352 VARAIVSHQQAFLE
-366 RGEEG
+366 RGEAG
-371 MRPLVLREIAD
+371 MRPLVLREIAEA
-382 TLELHESTVS
+382 LELHESTVS

-400 HTPRGVIEF
+400 HTPRGVFEF

-437 ISEENPQKPLSD
+437 IAEENPEKPLSD
-449 SALTRMLVSE
+449 SALTRLLVSE

-475 GFPSSNDRRR
+475 GFPSSNERRR

>member
-12 QQLTLTPQLQLA
+12 QQLTLTPQLQMA

-59 PKGTQ
+59 PKGVQ
-64 QIPSDSADRGTAT
+64 NAPSDTAARESET
-77 TGPENEAGSTT
+77 PAPEPETLEG
-88 EFPDAYR
+88 YR
-95 EELPYAD
+95 EEVSYAD
-102 VSEFGTSYG
+102 VSEYG
-111 GNAPDDAE
+111 SGAGSGGGARDDAD
-119 DQRDYADHAGASLRD
+119 DQRDYADASGSSLRE
-134 HLLAQLDVAFP
+134 HLLAQLDVALP
-145 EGDRKYIATMLIDAI
+145 EGDRKFIGTMLIDAI
-160 DDDGYLTESLEEI
+160 DDDGYLTESLEAI
-173 CTSLAPELVTDA
+173 CADLAPDLLTDV
-185 DEVERVLACVQ
+185 DEVERVLSCIQ
-196 RFDPLGV
+196 RFDPLGI
-203 GARDLSECLLLQLA
+203 GARDLCECLLLQLS
-217 PFAPDTPGLELVRR
+217 PFAPDTPGLDLARR

-237 AELGEQDYAAIRR
+237 ADLGEQDYAAIRR

-256 EDLEH
+256 EELET

-273 GSAADTRPPEYIV
+273 GSAADTRPPEYII

-291 RRGNDGWQVEINP
+291 RRFEGRWRVEVNP
-304 AIAPRLRVNTAY
+304 AIAPRLRVNSAY

-352 VARAIVAHQQDFLE
+352 VARAIVSHQQEFLE

-371 MRPLVLREIAD
+371 MRPLVLREIAE

-400 HTPRGVIEF
+400 HTPRGVFEF

-437 ISEENPQKPLSD
+437 IADEDPRKPLSD
-449 SALTRMLVSE
+449 SALTQALIAE

-470 YRESM
+470 YRESL
-475 GFPSSNDRRR
+475 GLPSSNERRR